1 MMAIIERIGEFCKQF
16 RKEVL
21 NLSLTEFARLTG
33 ENLKNVH
40 AFEKG
45 RANNIKYLYLYYD
58 LADEEQKREF
68 AIRLFEVI

>member
-1 MMAIIERIGEFCKQF
+1 MVETIGRFCEQF

-21 NLSLTEFARLTG
+21 KLSLTEFAKLSG

-58 LADEEQKREF
+58 LATSEQKNEF
-68 AIRLFEVI
+68 AVRLFEVI

>member
-1 MMAIIERIGEFCKQF
+1 MIKQIGKFCYNF

-21 NLSLTEFARLTG
+21 GLTLTEFSKITG
-33 ENLKNVH
+33 ENLKNIH

-58 LADEEQKREF
+58 LADAEQKKEF
-68 AIRLFEVI
+68 AMRLFKVRRK

>member
-1 MMAIIERIGEFCKQF
+1 MIEVIGRFCEQF

-21 NLSLTEFARLTG
+21 GLTLTDFSKITG
-33 ENLKNVH
+33 ENLKNIH

-68 AIRLFEVI
+68 AIGLFEII

>member
-1 MMAIIERIGEFCKQF
+1 MIKEIGKFCGYF

-21 NLSLTEFARLTG
+21 ELTLTEFSKITG
-33 ENLKNVH
+33 ENLKNIH

-58 LADEEQKREF
+58 LADAEQRKEF
-68 AIRLFEVI
+68 AMRLFRVSKEV

>member
-1 MMAIIERIGEFCKQF
+1 MIEVIGRFCEQF

-58 LADEEQKREF
+58 LADEEQKKEF

>member
-1 MMAIIERIGEFCKQF
+1 VIERIGKFCYHF

-21 NLSLTEFARLTG
+21 GLTLTEFSKITG
-33 ENLKNVH
+33 KNLKSIH

-58 LADEEQKREF
+58 LADAEQKKEF
-68 AIRLFEVI
+68 AIRLFELSKEV

>member
-1 MMAIIERIGEFCKQF
+1 MVEAIGRFCEQF

-21 NLSLTEFARLTG
+21 NLSLTEFARLAG

-45 RANNIKYLYLYYD
+45 RANNIKYLYLYHD
-58 LADEEQKREF
+58 LADAEQKNEF

>member
-1 MMAIIERIGEFCKQF
+1 MVEVIGRFCEQF

-33 ENLKNVH
+33 ENLKNIH

-58 LADEEQKREF
+58 LADEEQKNEF
-68 AIRLFEVI
+68 AIRLFKVI

>member
-1 MMAIIERIGEFCKQF
+1 MIEQIGKFCYNF

-21 NLSLTEFARLTG
+21 KLTLTEFSKITG
-33 ENLKNVH
+33 ENLKNIH

-58 LADEEQKREF
+58 LANEEQKKEY
-68 AIRLFEVI
+68 AIGLFEII

>member
-1 MMAIIERIGEFCKQF
+1 VIEQIGKFCYNF

-21 NLSLTEFARLTG
+21 KLTLTEFSKITG
-33 ENLKNVH
+33 ENLKNIH

-58 LADEEQKREF
+58 LANEEQKKEY
-68 AIRLFEVI
+68 AIGLFEII

>member
-1 MMAIIERIGEFCKQF
+1 MIERIGKFCRKF
-16 RKEVL
+16 RVEVL
-21 NLSLTEFARLTG
+21 NVSLTEFARLTG

-68 AIRLFEVI
+68 AIRLFELI

>member
-1 MMAIIERIGEFCKQF
+1 MIELIGKFCRKFRI
-16 RKEVL
+16 EVL
-21 NLSLTEFARLTG
+21 NISLTEFAKLTG
-33 ENLKNVH
+33 ENLKNIH

-58 LADEEQKREF
+58 LADEEQKKEF

>member
-1 MMAIIERIGEFCKQF
+1 MIKQIGKFCSNF

-21 NLSLTEFARLTG
+21 ELTLTEFSKITG
-33 ENLKNVH
+33 ENLKNIH

-58 LADEEQKREF
+58 LADAEQKKEF
-68 AIRLFEVI
+68 AIRLFRVSKEG

>member
-1 MMAIIERIGEFCKQF
+1 MIEVIGRFCEQF

-21 NLSLTEFARLTG
+21 GLTLTDFSKIAG
-33 ENLKNVH
+33 ENLKNIH

-68 AIRLFEVI
+68 AIGLFELI

>member
-1 MMAIIERIGEFCKQF
+1 VIEVIGRFCEQF

-58 LADEEQKREF
+58 LADEEQKKEF

>member
-1 MMAIIERIGEFCKQF
+1 MIEVIGRFCEQF

-21 NLSLTEFARLTG
+21 GLTLTDFSKITG
-33 ENLKNVH
+33 ENLKNIH

-68 AIRLFEVI
+68 AIGLFELI

>member
-1 MMAIIERIGEFCKQF
+1 MVEVIGRFCEQF

-33 ENLKNVH
+33 ENLKNIH

-58 LADEEQKREF
+58 LADTEQKNEF
-68 AIRLFEVI
+68 AVRLFEVI